1 MKLRNKSTLQR
12 HCDCLLLGEPIVQ
25 EKICV
30 GEEICEG
37 TISVRYFQ
45 GCASRHEFK
54 ENDQGQ
60 YSMKLI

>member
-12 HCDCLLLGEPIVQ
+12 HCDCFFLGAPIVQ
-25 EKICV
+25 KKICV

-37 TISVRYFQ
+37 TISVHYFQ
-45 GCASRHEFK
+45 GCVSRHEFK